1 MLGAV
6 FLVTQYRC
14 PLPRD
19 IPCDVLDSFVWF
31 AGYCIDCHVITLSCL
46 FSFRGAPCPLYMS
59 YRLIPRYITT
69 FGIRPFTD
77 RFILTPYLTPRG
89 ILLPT
94 VTDSLFQTHTL
105 FQTLSRPRRSV
116 TRLSRRPYVLV
127 HPRPSMSLSVHP
139 RSSRIAPT
147 TTSFLIGPSSNTGAS
162 TCT

>member
-1 MLGAV
+1 MVVLCLV
-6 FLVTQYRC
+6 IFLVTFG
-14 PLPRD
+14 LSD
-19 IPCDVLDSFVWF
+19 ILCVTVHIPF
-31 AGYCIDCHVITLSCL
+31 LSSILLCL
-46 FSFRGAPCPLYMS
+46 FLFRGAPCPLYMS